1 MTEGSPEAIQFGQ
14 VGWWY
19 VEFRGPGTPGH
30 PIPVT
35 PGIPNGTSSPGG
47 VTGALTWLNEKVA
60 AGSNPVF
67 GNIDSGGTVRL
78 FWYGTELNIAGP
90 PLVLSADLTCA
101 CSETASRRGLV
112 THQPAQD
119 GPEPQTWQ

>member
-1 MTEGSPEAIQFGQ
+1 MVRRVPWSREARTS
-14 VGWWY
+14 Y
-19 VEFRGPGTPGH
+19 T
-30 PIPVT
+30 VT

-47 VTGALTWLNEKVA
+47 VTGALTWLNEKIA

-90 PLVLSADLTCA
+90 PFVLSAHLTCA

-112 THQPAQD
+112 TRQPAQD